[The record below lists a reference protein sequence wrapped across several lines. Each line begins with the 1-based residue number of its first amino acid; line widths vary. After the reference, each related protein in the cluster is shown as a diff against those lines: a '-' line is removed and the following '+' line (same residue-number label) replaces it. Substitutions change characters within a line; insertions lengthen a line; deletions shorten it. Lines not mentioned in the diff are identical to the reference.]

1 MLRAFLA
8 WSDGADD
15 YLNTWCNQSLLD
27 CVAAAR
33 PAAAATTFEGNRC
46 NATEVAD
53 EIASV
58 VEAAVYAKG
67 ILHRP

>member
-1 MLRAFLA
+1 MFLA

-27 CVAAAR
+27 CVAAA
-33 PAAAATTFEGNRC
+33 ATFEGNQC

-67 ILHRP
+67 IFHRP